1 MTEQSEQTIQ
11 QKQAAFDDQ
20 QREMSEIKK
29 QNEMQRVE
37 MNDLKTVN
45 STLKAKLTE
54 AQESLKSNQDLITY
68 LNK

>member
-1 MTEQSEQTIQ
+1 
-11 QKQAAFDDQ
+11 
-20 QREMSEIKK
+20 MSEIKK

-54 AQESLKSNQDLITY
+54 AHESLKSNQDLITY
-68 LNK
+68 LNKQLNEKPTHSTGLMSG

>member
-11 QKQAAFDDQ
+11 QKQTAFDDQ

-45 STLKAKLTE
+45 STLKSKLTE
-54 AQESLKSNQDLITY
+54 A
-68 LNK
+68 

>member
-1 MTEQSEQTIQ
+1 
-11 QKQAAFDDQ
+11 
-20 QREMSEIKK
+20 MSEIKK

-68 LNK
+68 LNKQLNEKPTHSTGLMSG